1 MLKKYPL
8 TGETDVNKALENVVE
23 EINSFDELE
32 NDFIYITKVKFAYR
46 KSGNYN
52 DLIMTALNKVLM
64 ATDES
69 SNKFTET
76 GSKYYLSNY
85 KDFELTMSAIFQKVE
100 DFNWINKRSNEEY

>member
-52 DLIMTALNKVLM
+52 DLIMTALNKVLR

-69 SNKFTET
+69 SGKLTEA
-76 GSKYYLSNY
+76 GIRDELSNY
-85 KDFELTMSAIFQKVE
+85 KDFELAMSTIFQKV
-100 DFNWINKRSNEEY
+100 

>member
-52 DLIMTALNKVLM
+52 DLIMVALNKVLR

-69 SNKFTET
+69 SGKLTEA
-76 GSKYYLSNY
+76 GSKEELSNY
-85 KDFELTMSAIFQKVE
+85 KDFELTMSTIFQKVE
-100 DFNWINKRSNEEY
+100 DFRWMNKRSNDDY